1 MKHENIKKILPD
13 MFREAVSRQSPLDA
27 IVGVM
32 EALHQPTETM
42 LREIDAVFD
51 PLRTGE
57 AFVWYLA
64 GWVDLD
70 WIYKQNESDAGGLK
84 AAINTED
91 FRKLISL
98 AWYLSK
104 WRGTAE
110 GLKLFLETA
119 TDVDG
124 FAINENPQDNNGRV
138 IPFHVEIT
146 VPDAAADRLHLV
158 ERIIENEKPAYVTY
172 TMISKNKYI

>member
-1 MKHENIKKILPD
+1 MKHEEIKKILPS
-13 MFREAVSRQSPLDA
+13 MFREAVSAQSPLDS

-32 EALHQPTETM
+32 ETLHRNTEVM
-42 LREIDAVFD
+42 LEEIDAVFD
-51 PLRTGE
+51 PIRTNKD
-57 AFVWYLA
+57 FVWYLA

-70 WIYKQNESDAGGLK
+70 WIYKQSESDTGCLK
-84 AAINTED
+84 AALNTED

-119 TDVDG
+119 TGVDG
-124 FAINENPQDNNGRV
+124 FEIKENPEGDNGG
-138 IPFHVEIT
+138 IMPFHIEIT
-146 VPDAAADRLHLV
+146 VPEAASGKRHLV

-172 TMISKNKYI
+172 NMVPKEK